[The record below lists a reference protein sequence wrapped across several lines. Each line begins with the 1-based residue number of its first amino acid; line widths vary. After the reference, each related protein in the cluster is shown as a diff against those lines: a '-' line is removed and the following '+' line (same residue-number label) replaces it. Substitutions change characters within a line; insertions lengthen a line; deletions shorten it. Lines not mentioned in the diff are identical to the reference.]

1 MRYTEQNLPQ
11 YLAKSE
17 AELSTNDFLRR
28 MKLQQ
33 ELDPANF
40 QLAEVSLAADAAPYL
55 LIMGEH
61 SFKRCR
67 QRLGFMSKQEVQQY
81 AIELLQIHEVK
92 EAVQAYF
99 VTWDEGKILAGD
111 DSGIDSVVVKD
122 TKSQLTYCFVS
133 GFSYILVKTVWD
145 NLNGDFHTN
154 ARNYVIT
161 V

>member
-1 MRYTEQNLPQ
+1 MRYTEQNLPAF
-11 YLAKSE
+11 LAKAES
-17 AELSTNDFLRR
+17 ELSYDAFLRR

-40 QLAEVSLAADAAPYL
+40 QLAEVSIADDVDPYL
-55 LIMGEH
+55 LVMGEH

-81 AIELLQIHEVK
+81 AIELLQLEEVK
-92 EAVQAYF
+92 EAIQVYF

-111 DSGIDSVVVKD
+111 ESGIDSVVVKD

-133 GFSYILVKTVWD
+133 GFNYILVKTVWD
-145 NLNGDFHTN
+145 NFKGDFHTN